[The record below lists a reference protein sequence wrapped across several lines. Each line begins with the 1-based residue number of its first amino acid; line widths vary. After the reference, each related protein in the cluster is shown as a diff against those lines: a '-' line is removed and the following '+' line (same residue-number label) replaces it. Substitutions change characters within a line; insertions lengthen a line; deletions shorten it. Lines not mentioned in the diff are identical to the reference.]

1 MGSRH
6 PHVPKRPRV
15 RYGVTNHLNLY
26 VPKFKSV
33 DRKSVFIRAIGED
46 FCVSEI
52 ATLPG
57 MEDAGMFHIQAKRYG
72 VGAFERVL
80 AIGRPTA

>member
-1 MGSRH
+1 
-6 PHVPKRPRV
+6 
-15 RYGVTNHLNLY
+15 
-26 VPKFKSV
+26 V

-57 MEDAGMFHIQAKRYG
+57 MEDAGMFRIQAKRYG